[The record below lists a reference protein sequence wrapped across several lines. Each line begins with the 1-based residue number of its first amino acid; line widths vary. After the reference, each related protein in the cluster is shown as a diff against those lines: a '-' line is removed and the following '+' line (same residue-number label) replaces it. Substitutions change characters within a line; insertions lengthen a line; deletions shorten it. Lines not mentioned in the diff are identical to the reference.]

1 MQESF
6 LEDVNSIL
14 NSGEVPDL
22 FDNEEIDGIAMDLE
36 FAAVQAQVPAT
47 RRAIYQFFVQVCT
60 SSFSPFFPQSIA
72 TERGVISVVAEAVS
86 IKLSRSLNLH

>member
-1 MQESF
+1 MVCKCLLVMLQESF

-36 FAAVQAQVPAT
+36 AAAVLAQVPAT
-47 RRAIYQFFVQVCT
+47 RHAIYQFFVQVHVT
-60 SSFSPFFPQSIA
+60 PSFCPSQADQCPCCIHCVTFS
-72 TERGVISVVAEAVS
+72 
-86 IKLSRSLNLH
+86 